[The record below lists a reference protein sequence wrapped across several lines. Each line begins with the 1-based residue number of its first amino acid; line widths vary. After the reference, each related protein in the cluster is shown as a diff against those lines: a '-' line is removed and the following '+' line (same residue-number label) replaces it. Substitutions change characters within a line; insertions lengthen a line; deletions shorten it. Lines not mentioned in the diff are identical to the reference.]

1 MAASL
6 VICAFRPQV
15 ACFAC
20 AGLRLVDG
28 EPPGLP
34 GLVLRAREH
43 YLPGRA
49 AVEVFFGGVV
59 GELLPALSRV
69 GPFRHCSGAPRPGC

>member
-6 VICAFRPQV
+6 VIRAFRPQFARFQV
-15 ACFAC
+15 ARFAR

-28 EPPGLP
+28 EPPGL
-34 GLVLRAREH
+34 VLRAREQ

-49 AVEVFFGGVV
+49 AVEVFFGVV
-59 GELLPALSRV
+59 GELLLASLLK
-69 GPFRHCSGAPRPGC
+69 